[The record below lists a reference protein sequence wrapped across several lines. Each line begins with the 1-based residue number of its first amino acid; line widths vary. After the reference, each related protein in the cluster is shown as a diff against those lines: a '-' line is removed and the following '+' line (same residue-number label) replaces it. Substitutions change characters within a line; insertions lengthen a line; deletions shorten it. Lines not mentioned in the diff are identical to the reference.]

1 MLRKV
6 PINSNIFVH
15 SVNAVIIKLVVV
27 SIFSC
32 VSIAKVVLFFLL
44 GITPMYHGHCLQ
56 CYASVL

>member
-6 PINSNIFVH
+6 PINSNIFVR

-32 VSIAKVVLFFLL
+32 VSIAKVVLFLL